1 MYNIIPELFGKKNIT
16 YSLRDTDSIIYKIK
30 NCSYEK
36 YLETLKNNK
45 HLFDKKLGLME
56 NELDENIKEIIS
68 LRSKCYSILTV
79 NNNHQFKSK
88 IYFKKLL

>member
-1 MYNIIPELFGKKNIT
+1 MYNFIPELFGKENIT

-45 HLFDKKLGLME
+45 NLFDKKLGLME
-56 NELDENIKEIIS
+56 NEV
-68 LRSKCYSILTV
+68 R
-79 NNNHQFKSK
+79 
-88 IYFKKLL
+88 